1 MNDKFDQ
8 MTTRE
13 LRAYVLQHR
22 DDQEAISALVARVDA
37 NGVKLQTPEQLFD
50 LIQDQEKQVP

>member
-1 MNDKFDQ
+1 

-22 DDQEAISALVARVDA
+22 DDQEAISALAARVDA